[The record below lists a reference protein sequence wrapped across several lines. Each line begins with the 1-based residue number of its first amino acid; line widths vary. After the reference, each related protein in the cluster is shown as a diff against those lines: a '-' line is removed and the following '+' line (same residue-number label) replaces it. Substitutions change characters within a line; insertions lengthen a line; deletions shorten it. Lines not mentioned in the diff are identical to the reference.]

1 MHPQPADTEPGSD
14 MTGVTG
20 HVDEAGQA
28 TEAEKELSE
37 SRPQASFCICFILN
51 SFSSVQF
58 SRSVVSD
65 SFRHHESQH
74 ARPPCPSPAPRVH
87 PDSRPLSQ

>member
-28 TEAEKELSE
+28 TEAEK
-37 SRPQASFCICFILN
+37 
-51 SFSSVQF
+51 V
-58 SRSVVSD
+58 
-65 SFRHHESQH
+65 
-74 ARPPCPSPAPRVH
+74 
-87 PDSRPLSQ
+87 